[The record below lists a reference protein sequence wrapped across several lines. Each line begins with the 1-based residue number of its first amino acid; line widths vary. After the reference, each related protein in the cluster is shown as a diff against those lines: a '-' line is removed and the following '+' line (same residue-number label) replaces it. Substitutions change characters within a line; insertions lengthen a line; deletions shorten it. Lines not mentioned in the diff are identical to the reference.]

1 MPRSDILM
9 VLGGEPPGDEILKWY
24 IEESD
29 LTIAVDSGW
38 LAFRHAGV
46 FPNIL
51 IGDMDSWTGVKA
63 EVPDDVE
70 FIEDKDQNSTDFQKA
85 LGLMDSRDVAVNKL
99 VILGGLGNRTDHL
112 LGNLIHIGT
121 IPQAI
126 EVIIDSSKEWVCRVT
141 VDTPLIIKGQEGATI
156 SLLPRDSCLGV
167 SSTGLKW
174 EINEEDFSF
183 VGKVSQSN
191 LCASNE
197 VKISVQSGN
206 LLVFLQ
212 K

>member
-51 IGDMDSWTGVKA
+51 IGDMDSWTGVRA

-70 FIEDKDQNSTDFQKA
+70 FIEDK
-85 LGLMDSRDVAVNKL
+85 
-99 VILGGLGNRTDHL
+99 
-112 LGNLIHIGT
+112 
-121 IPQAI
+121 
-126 EVIIDSSKEWVCRVT
+126 E
-141 VDTPLIIKGQEGATI
+141 
-156 SLLPRDSCLGV
+156 LLP
-167 SSTGLKW
+167 
-174 EINEEDFSF
+174 
-183 VGKVSQSN
+183 
-191 LCASNE
+191 
-197 VKISVQSGN
+197 
-206 LLVFLQ
+206 
-212 K
+212 